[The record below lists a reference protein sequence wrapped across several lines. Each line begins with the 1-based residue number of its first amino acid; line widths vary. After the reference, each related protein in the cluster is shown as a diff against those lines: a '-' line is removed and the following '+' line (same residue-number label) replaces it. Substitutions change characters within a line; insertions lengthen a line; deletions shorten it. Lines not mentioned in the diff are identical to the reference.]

1 MEARLRLHFRI
12 ELLEMESVCGDV
24 GGKADEMLFCHWVVQ
39 RHVPIA
45 LYPLDGKGVRVIR
58 RLGLLGSSWLPQQ
71 LNDPSP
77 MAWTTLPQMGHT

>member
-1 MEARLRLHFRI
+1 MKARLRLQFRI

-39 RHVPIA
+39 RHVPIV

-58 RLGLLGSSWLPQQ
+58 RLGLLGQQ